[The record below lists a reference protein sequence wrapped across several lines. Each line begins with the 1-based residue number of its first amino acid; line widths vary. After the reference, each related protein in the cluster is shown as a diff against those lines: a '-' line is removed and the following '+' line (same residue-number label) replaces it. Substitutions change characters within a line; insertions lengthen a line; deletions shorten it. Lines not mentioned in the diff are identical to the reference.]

1 MFSSIYQK
9 VFITVCYNKKMNFST
24 MIFFH
29 TYTNRKSADIL
40 RESISRGYPFFFVRK
55 GHKYFF
61 YSVLPIHLS
70 PYN

>member
-1 MFSSIYQK
+1 
-9 VFITVCYNKKMNFST
+9 MNFST